1 MDRRY
6 RGVLLDVDG
15 TLVDSNGAHA
25 HAWRDAFAAFGFD
38 VAYEEIRRR
47 VGMGGDH
54 LIESLVGLPPSEPL
68 HHEISARHGERFR
81 AEWLPRIRPI
91 AGARELVIRLAQH
104 GYQYA
109 IASSAHD
116 DELDPLLAIAGVAD
130 LCEIRASSS
139 DARRS
144 KPDPDIIE
152 AALARIGVDRTQVL
166 LIGDTPYDVAAA
178 RKARIDTI
186 GVRSGGFTDQQLAGA
201 IAVFD
206 DVADLV
212 SRWRESPL
220 AGPGA

>member
-1 MDRRY
+1 MERRY

-25 HAWRDAFAAFGFD
+25 HAWRDAFAEFGFD
-38 VAYEEIRRR
+38 VAYEQIRSR

-54 LIESLVGLPPSEPL
+54 LIESLIGLPPSAPL
-68 HHEISARHGERFR
+68 HREISARHGERFR
-81 AEWLPRIRPI
+81 TEWLPRIHPF
-91 AGARELVIRLAQH
+91 AGARELLIRLSDH

-116 DELDPLLAIAGVAD
+116 DELDPLLAIARVAD
-130 LCEIRASSS
+130 LCGRRASSS
-139 DARRS
+139 NTKHS

-152 AALARIGVDRTQVL
+152 AALATIDVDRTNVL

-178 RKARIDTI
+178 SKAGIGAI

-201 IAVFD
+201 VAVFD
-206 DVADLV
+206 DVGDLV
-212 SRWRESPL
+212 HHWRESPL